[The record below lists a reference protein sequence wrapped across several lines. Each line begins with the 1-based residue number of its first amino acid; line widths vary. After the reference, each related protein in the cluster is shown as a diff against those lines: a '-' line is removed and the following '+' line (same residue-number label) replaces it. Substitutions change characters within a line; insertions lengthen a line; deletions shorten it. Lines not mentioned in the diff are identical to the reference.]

1 MMCLFYPLNRII
13 DIFVPFLMVLTGIIF
28 GAYNFLEIL
37 VIERR
42 PRLAFNFKHWH
53 SQQFTRLWK
62 AFGPLAFKALRPSI
76 SPLAAVAN
84 GVVLDIG
91 YVIYILLACSTPLL
105 QQ

>member
-1 MMCLFYPLNRII
+1 MACLVYPLNRIV
-13 DIFVPFLMVLTGIIF
+13 DLFVPAFMVLTGIVF

-37 VIERR
+37 AIERR
-42 PRLAFNFKHWH
+42 PRLAFDFEHWH

-62 AFGPLAFKALRPSI
+62 TFGPLAAKALRPTV

-91 YVIYILLACSTPLL
+91 YVI
-105 QQ
+105 